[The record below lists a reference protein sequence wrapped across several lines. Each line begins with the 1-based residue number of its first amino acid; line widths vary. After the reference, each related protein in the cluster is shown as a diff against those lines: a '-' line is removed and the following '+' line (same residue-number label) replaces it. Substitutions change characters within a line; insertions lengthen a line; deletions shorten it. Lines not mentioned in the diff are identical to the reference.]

1 MYALN
6 KGRWPGRCAGQYF
19 KNDLRRLRRGKTINM
34 LKIEILKE
42 PRVYDYD
49 IFGLPPGL
57 HVNLHFAVTSL
68 VYSF

>member
-1 MYALN
+1 
-6 KGRWPGRCAGQYF
+6 
-19 KNDLRRLRRGKTINM
+19 M

-57 HVNLHFAVTSL
+57 HVNLHFAITSL

>member
-1 MYALN
+1 
-6 KGRWPGRCAGQYF
+6 
-19 KNDLRRLRRGKTINM
+19 M

-57 HVNLHFAVTSL
+57 HVNLHFAITSL
-68 VYSF
+68 VYSFWTYIKYLNHHKHIILPAK